1 MITTTISLPDELH
14 AELKQIAEAERRSF
28 TQTVVMEL
36 QKAVDKRRHRERV
49 HELAAQVRDEH
60 GQLLDRLA

>member
-36 QKAVDKRRHRERV
+36 QKAVEKRRHR
-49 HELAAQVRDEH
+49 AQVRELAERVRDDH
-60 GQLLDRLA
+60 QRLLDRLA

>member
-1 MITTTISLPDELH
+1 MITTTISLPEELH

-49 HELAAQVRDEH
+49 RELAERVRDDH
-60 GQLLDRLA
+60 QGLLDRLA